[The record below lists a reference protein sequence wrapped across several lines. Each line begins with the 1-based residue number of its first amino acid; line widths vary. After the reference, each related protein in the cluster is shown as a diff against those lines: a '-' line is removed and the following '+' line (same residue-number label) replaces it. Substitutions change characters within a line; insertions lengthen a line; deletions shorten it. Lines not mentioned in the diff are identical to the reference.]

1 MRFIPVLSIHAGSR
15 ALFLN
20 TKSGCFCT
28 ENDRFCSETDVF
40 CRLLRMGATLISLQ
54 FASSAGSGGTAWLA
68 IPPGVD
74 AEQPTAGVLVL
85 VLPGLGGTAEE
96 AVKGSDGI
104 YTYGLQMLA
113 RGWVVLA
120 VDIESHSLR
129 HRLYM

>member
-1 MRFIPVLSIHAGSR
+1 M
-15 ALFLN
+15 
-20 TKSGCFCT
+20 
-28 ENDRFCSETDVF
+28 
-40 CRLLRMGATLISLQ
+40 
-54 FASSAGSGGTAWLA
+54 
-68 IPPGVD
+68 
-74 AEQPTAGVLVL
+74 LVL

>member
-1 MRFIPVLSIHAGSR
+1 
-15 ALFLN
+15 
-20 TKSGCFCT
+20 
-28 ENDRFCSETDVF
+28 
-40 CRLLRMGATLISLQ
+40 MGATLISLQ